1 MIAIGS
7 FVLIATAGRCEDLV
21 VRIYSR
27 RFWASF
33 ASGHSV
39 AWIVDLASGI
49 STVQQAAKGKKVS
62 QTIAGEFPLFHSVSD
77 GCSRKRIL
85 TRWPGSFRLS
95 IANPSIDRDRKK
107 DALSRLRHAPS
118 TRTL

>member
-49 STVQQAAKGKKVS
+49 STVPTSSKRKEGKPDDRGRVS
-62 QTIAGEFPLFHSVSD
+62 VVSF
-77 GCSRKRIL
+77 SQR
-85 TRWPGSFRLS
+85 RLLE
-95 IANPSIDRDRKK
+95 KK
-107 DALSRLRHAPS
+107 DLDALARIIPIVDR
-118 TRTL
+118 

>member
-62 QTIAGEFPLFHSVSD
+62 QNDRGRVSVV
-77 GCSRKRIL
+77 
-85 TRWPGSFRLS
+85 SFSQRRLLE
-95 IANPSIDRDRKK
+95 KK
-107 DALSRLRHAPS
+107 DLDALARIIPIVDR
-118 TRTL
+118 